1 MIGLNKTQTA
11 VYLTVVR
18 LSETQFLPPTVRDVQ
33 RQLSRCS
40 ATIPRSIKRLCERG
54 FLAESKFGA
63 LSVLPAPHERI
74 IAEALSR
81 STVTRDLLLGPSKDT
96 RCIHLRRS
104 ISKTLRRDHGYS
116 FSAIGKAL
124 NRSHRSI
131 EEYFKPE
138 SYVVRRI
145 VWRKQKYQAR
155 KAVQPEQ
162 RLAA

>member
-18 LSETQFLPPTVRDVQ
+18 LSETSFLPPNTRDVQ
-33 RQLSRCS
+33 RQFSRRS
-40 ATIPRSIKRLCERG
+40 ATVPRSIKRLCERG
-54 FLAESKFGA
+54 FLVETKFGA
-63 LSVLPAPHERI
+63 LTALPSPHERI

-81 STVTRDLLLGPSKDT
+81 STVTRELLLGPSKDT

-104 ISKTLRRDHGYS
+104 ISKALRRDHGYS

-145 VWRKQKYQAR
+145 VWRQQKYQAR
-155 KAVQPEQ
+155 KSAQSEMRV
-162 RLAA
+162 AT

>member
-18 LSETQFLPPTVRDVQ
+18 LSETSFLPPKVRDVQ
-33 RQLSRCS
+33 RQFSRRS
-40 ATIPRSIKRLCERG
+40 ASVPRSIKRLCERG
-54 FLAESKFGA
+54 FLGETKFGA
-63 LSVLPAPHERI
+63 LSVLPPPHERI
-74 IAEALSR
+74 IADALSR
-81 STVTRDLLLGPSKDT
+81 STVHRELLLGPSKDA

-131 EEYFKPE
+131 EEYFKPD

-145 VWRKQKYQAR
+145 IWRRNKYLSR
-155 KAVQPEQ
+155 KSAQSEM
-162 RLAA
+162 RIAA

>member
-11 VYLTVVR
+11 VYTAVIR
-18 LSETQFLPPTVRDVQ
+18 LAETSYLAPTVRDVQ
-33 RQLSRCS
+33 RQLSRRS

-54 FLAESKFGA
+54 FLVENKFGD
-63 LSVLPAPHERI
+63 LSVLPPPHARVI
-74 IAEALSR
+74 EAALAR
-81 STVTRDLLLGPSKDT
+81 STMTRDLLLGPSKDT

-104 ISKTLRRDHGYS
+104 ISKTLRSDHGYS
-116 FSAIGKAL
+116 FASIGRAL
-124 NRSHRSI
+124 NRSHRTI

-145 VWRKQKYQAR
+145 VWRRNKYLAG
-155 KAVQPEQ
+155 KAAQSEM